1 MFECHF
7 IHTMPTGL
15 CSERAHC
22 PTNLVFLPWDT
33 CRHPYRGRNLP
44 LASTLTNNHWL
55 YSMLSRFSCKNKW
68 PPSLFYQKHSLTIPL
83 IFLLLFIYFFKNS
96 VWRVFFLFLSQLYSS
111 SQSWLCC
118 PLISYMYVHVQILL
132 SLKLKNNYFHWHYVT
147 IISEWLWFF
156 SWVNRLPSFTWLQ
169 LCWDSSVTWY
179 QFHHGAV
186 TCAPQASPQADPL
199 PLAPEEKTR
208 LPLLMRCP
216 RL

>member
-33 CRHPYRGRNLP
+33 CRHPYRGRNLL

-132 SLKLKNNYFHWHYVT
+132 SLKFKKK
-147 IISEWLWFF
+147 
-156 SWVNRLPSFTWLQ
+156 Q
-169 LCWDSSVTWY
+169 L
-179 QFHHGAV
+179 
-186 TCAPQASPQADPL
+186 L
-199 PLAPEEKTR
+199 PLT
-208 LPLLMRCP
+208 LCYHHFWMTLILFMG
-216 RL
+216 